1 MPLRWNI
8 AHKSDLVSLH
18 SEGVVR
24 LGDMAAYL
32 QALDSDGA
40 FACRKLFDAR
50 LGSSEMSESDALSYA
65 GMVRGYATLSQFG
78 PCAVVASDDS
88 VVAHKPFI
96 TQLMLT
102 KRPLGIFRDMG
113 DAQYWLGFQ

>member
-24 LGDMAAYL
+24 LGDMVAYL
-32 QALDSDGA
+32 QALESDGA

-50 LGSSEMSESDALSYA
+50 L
-65 GMVRGYATLSQFG
+65 G

-102 KRPLGIFRDMG
+102 KRPLGIFRDIG
-113 DAQYWLGFQ
+113 DAEHWMRVRQ